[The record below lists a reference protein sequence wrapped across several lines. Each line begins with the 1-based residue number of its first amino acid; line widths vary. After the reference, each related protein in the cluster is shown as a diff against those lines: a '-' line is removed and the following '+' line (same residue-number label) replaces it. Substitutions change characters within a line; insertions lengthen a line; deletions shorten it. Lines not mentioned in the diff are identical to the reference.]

1 MATKAEIE
9 EAKQA
14 AKDAKDA
21 PKIDAAY
28 NKALTSTEQKP
39 APKPAEKKFAKGG
52 SVSSRADG
60 VAQRGKTRGK
70 MC

>member
-1 MATKAEIE
+1 MATQAEIE

-21 PKIDAAY
+21 PKLESAY
-28 NKALTSTEQKP
+28 NKATVNTP
-39 APKPAEKKFAKGG
+39 AAPKKMAKGG
-52 SVSSRADG
+52 SVFRAAADG
-60 VAQRGKTRGK
+60 IASKGKTRGK

>member
-1 MATKAEIE
+1 MATQAEID

-28 NKALTSTEQKP
+28 NKATVNTPP
-39 APKPAEKKFAKGG
+39 APKATKKYAKGG
-52 SVSSRADG
+52 VTRADG

>member
-1 MATKAEIE
+1 MATPAQIE

-21 PKIDAAY
+21 PKADAAY
-28 NKALTSTEQKP
+28 NKAMVNTP
-39 APKPAEKKFAKGG
+39 AAPKPAKKFAKGG
-52 SVSSRADG
+52 YVRAADG
-60 VAQRGKTRGK
+60 IASKGKTRGK

>member
-1 MATKAEIE
+1 MVTKAEIE

-21 PKIDAAY
+21 PKIEEAY
-28 NKALTSTEQKP
+28 NKASVNTPP
-39 APKPAEKKFAKGG
+39 APKPMPPKKMAKGG
-52 SVSSRADG
+52 SASSRADG
-60 VAQRGKTRGK
+60 IAQRGKTRGT

>member
-1 MATKAEIE
+1 MATQAEIE

-21 PKIDAAY
+21 PKVDAAY
-28 NKALTSTEQKP
+28 NKAMVNTP
-39 APKPAEKKFAKGG
+39 AAPKPAKKFAKGG
-52 SVSSRADG
+52 SVFRKSADG
-60 VAQRGKTRGK
+60 IASKGKTRGK

>member
-1 MATKAEIE
+1 MATQAEIE

-28 NKALTSTEQKP
+28 NKAMTNTP
-39 APKPAEKKFAKGG
+39 AAKAPAKKFAKGG
-52 SVSSRADG
+52 FVRAADG
-60 VAQRGKTRGK
+60 IASKGKTRGK
-70 MC
+70 IC